1 MTALARALLV
11 ASVCLCAFGCASS
24 TMDLSG
30 DHPGSP
36 AATEGAAHA
45 QSTVLSRD
53 PEAPADE
60 GEAPAAEEDP
70 HAHHGH
76 GAGPERE

>member
-1 MTALARALLV
+1 VTAFARVLVV
-11 ASVCLCAFGCASS
+11 ASVFCALGCASS

-36 AATEGAAHA
+36 GAAEGTAHA

-53 PEAPADE
+53 PEAPPGE
-60 GEAPAAEEDP
+60 GETPAAEEDP
-70 HAHHGH
+70 HAHHGP
-76 GAGPERE
+76 GAAPDRE